1 MRSFIAIEL
10 PESTVNLLVKLQ
22 QEFKKCGA
30 DVRWIKP
37 GSIHLTLKFLGNINE
52 NNVDE
57 IVELLR
63 RVSKKYEAFNLTL
76 SGIGVF
82 PNNRS
87 PRVLWVGI
95 DINDSLTR
103 LQNDIE
109 EEIYLTGFEKEKR
122 KFTPHLTLGRFKTS
136 RGKGALMDK
145 IDLYHDNRFSSIYV
159 RSVLLMRSDLGQTGA
174 KYTQLAELFLRE
186 NET

>member
-10 PESTVNLLVKLQ
+10 PESTLNLLVKLQ
-22 QEFKKCGA
+22 KEFRTCGA
-30 DVRWIKP
+30 DVRWVKP

-52 NNVDE
+52 NNVDD
-57 IVELLR
+57 IVKILQ
-63 RVSKKYEAFNLTL
+63 RVSRKFEPFNITL

-82 PNNRS
+82 PTNRS

-95 DINDSLTR
+95 DRNDSLKQ

-109 EEIYLTGFEKEKR
+109 EDLSLLGFEKEKR
-122 KFTPHLTLGRFKTS
+122 IFAPHLTLGRFKS
-136 RGKGALMDK
+136 SLGKGALMDK
-145 IDLYHDNRFSSIYV
+145 IDLYQDNRFTSIDV
-159 RSVLLMRSDLGQTGA
+159 RSVLLIRSDLGQNGA
-174 KYTQLAELFLRE
+174 EYTQLAELFLRG

>member
-1 MRSFIAIEL
+1 LRSFIAIEL

-37 GSIHLTLKFLGNINE
+37 GSVHLTLKFLGNINE

-109 EEIYLTGFEKEKR
+109 KEISLFGFEKEKR
-122 KFTPHLTLGRFKTS
+122 KFTPHLTLGRFKSS
-136 RGKGALMDK
+136 REKGALMDK

-174 KYTQLAELFLRE
+174 KYY
-186 NET
+186 

>member
-10 PESTVNLLVKLQ
+10 PESTLNLLVKLQ
-22 QEFKKCGA
+22 QEFKQCGA
-30 DVRWIKP
+30 DVRWVKP
-37 GSIHLTLKFLGNINE
+37 GSIHLTLKFLGDIDE
-52 NNVDE
+52 KIVDD
-57 IVELLR
+57 IVKILQK
-63 RVSKKYEAFNLTL
+63 VSEKYEAFNLTL

-95 DINDSLTR
+95 DRNDLLTR
-103 LQNDIE
+103 LQNDID
-109 EEIYLTGFEKEKR
+109 EEIFLLGFEKENR
-122 KFTPHLTLGRFKTS
+122 KFAPHLTLGRFKS
-136 RGKGALMDK
+136 FQGKGALLDK
-145 IDLYHDNRFSSIYV
+145 INLYQDNRFSSIDV

-174 KYTQLAELFLRE
+174 TYTQLAKLFLSG

>member
-1 MRSFIAIEL
+1 LRSFIAIEL

-63 RVSKKYEAFNLTL
+63 R
-76 SGIGVF
+76 G
-82 PNNRS
+82 
-87 PRVLWVGI
+87 
-95 DINDSLTR
+95 
-103 LQNDIE
+103 LQ
-109 EEIYLTGFEKEKR
+109 GFY
-122 KFTPHLTLGRFKTS
+122 GS
-136 RGKGALMDK
+136 A
-145 IDLYHDNRFSSIYV
+145 
-159 RSVLLMRSDLGQTGA
+159 
-174 KYTQLAELFLRE
+174 
-186 NET
+186 

>member
-1 MRSFIAIEL
+1 LRSFIAIEL
-10 PESTVNLLVKLQ
+10 PESTINLLVKLQ
-22 QEFKKCGA
+22 KEFKKCGA
-30 DVRWIKP
+30 DVRWVKP
-37 GSIHLTLKFLGNINE
+37 GSVHLTLKFLGNVNE
-52 NNVDE
+52 NKIDK
-57 IVELLR
+57 IVEILQ
-63 RVSKKYEAFNLTL
+63 RVSKKYEAFNLAL

-103 LQNDIE
+103 LRNDIE
-109 EEIYLTGFEKEKR
+109 EEISLLGFEKENR
-122 KFTPHLTLGRFKTS
+122 KFAPHLTLGRFRS
-136 RGKGALMDK
+136 FRGKGALLDK
-145 IDLYHDNRFSSIYV
+145 IDMYQDNRFSSIDV